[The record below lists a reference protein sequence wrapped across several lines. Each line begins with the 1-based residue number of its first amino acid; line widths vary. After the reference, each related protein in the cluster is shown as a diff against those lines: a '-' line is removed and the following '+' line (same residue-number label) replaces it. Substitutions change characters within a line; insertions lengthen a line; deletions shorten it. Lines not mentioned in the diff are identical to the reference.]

1 MRKVFFFIA
10 LLPFIADNAQSRLD
24 DTERICIHA
33 VIPAR
38 EALPH
43 ESAKLLESK
52 LSQMVT
58 HNGIAD
64 NEYGVRFVLTA
75 KVNVLSKDIVAGP
88 PTRISQ
94 KLDIILMLGDIIEDK
109 VYSQHTI
116 TTIGIGQTEEK
127 AFIAAFKNIN
137 PKSESISVFLKE
149 GKAQILDYY
158 QTHCE
163 NIIADAREQASLQHY
178 EDALLLLS
186 SIPDVCT
193 DCLNESSQLAQKIYV
208 QMINARGEELLN
220 EARNIWAN
228 SLDKQGATEATSLL
242 AQINFAASC
251 QPNVDVLLKQITAKM
266 NEIDRREWQHQME
279 LYQDDIEREKRQWEQ
294 QVREYDDKVNTQR
307 MYLKA
312 CRDVAIENARHQP
325 KVVTRVVNYNRVIL
339 W

>member
-1 MRKVFFFIA
+1 M
-10 LLPFIADNAQSRLD
+10 PFITGNAQNRLD

-33 VIPAR
+33 VVPAR
-38 EALPH
+38 EALPQ

-52 LSQMVT
+52 LSEMVT

-64 NEYGVRFVLTA
+64 NEFDVRFVLTA
-75 KVNVLSKDIVAGP
+75 KVNVVSKDIVAGP

-94 KLDIILMLGDIIEDK
+94 KLDIVLMLGDVVEDK

-116 TTIGIGQTEEK
+116 TTLGIGKTEDK
-127 AFIAAFKNIN
+127 ALIAAYRNIN
-137 PKSESISVFLKE
+137 PKNESISVFLKE
-149 GKAQILDYY
+149 GKSKILDFYN
-158 QTHCE
+158 THCE
-163 NIIADAREQASLQHY
+163 EIVAEAQKQASLQHY

-193 DCLNESSQLAQKIYV
+193 DCLNESSKLAHTIYV

-220 EARNIWAN
+220 KARNIWAN
-228 SLDKQGATEATSLL
+228 SLDKQGATEATRLL

-251 QPNVDVLLKQITAKM
+251 QPNVDVLLKEITAKM
-266 NEIDRREWQHQME
+266 NEIDQREWQHQME

-294 QVREYDDKVNTQR
+294 QVREHDDNVKTQR

-312 CRDVAIENARHQP
+312 CRDVAIENAKHQP